1 MLNTSESGYTVPVS
15 PAHIRIKE
23 RIVPNLELTAE
34 EALLLKEILQS
45 DLGDLRME
53 IADTDLQ
60 SFRDKLRKNEE
71 VIKRIIDHL
80 GKMN

>member
-1 MLNTSESGYTVPVS
+1 M
-15 PAHIRIKE
+15 A
-23 RIVPNLELTAE
+23 NLELTAE

-60 SFRDKLRKNEE
+60 SFREKLRKNEE
-71 VIKRIIDHL
+71 LIKRMIDRL
-80 GKMN
+80 GKVD

>member
-1 MLNTSESGYTVPVS
+1 M
-15 PAHIRIKE
+15 
-23 RIVPNLELTAE
+23 PNLELTTE

-60 SFRDKLRKNEE
+60 SFRDKLRSNEE
-71 VIKRIIDHL
+71 LIRRIIDRL
-80 GKMN
+80 AKMYPAAQ

>member
-1 MLNTSESGYTVPVS
+1 MAITDD
-15 PAHIRIKE
+15 HM
-23 RIVPNLELTAE
+23 PNLELTSD

-45 DLGDLRME
+45 YLGDLRME
-53 IADTDLQ
+53 IAGTDLQ

-80 GKMN
+80 GKMD

>member
-1 MLNTSESGYTVPVS
+1 M
-15 PAHIRIKE
+15 
-23 RIVPNLELTAE
+23 PNLELTSD

-60 SFRDKLRKNEE
+60 SFRDKLRSNEE
-71 VIKRIIDHL
+71 LIKRIIDRL
-80 GKMN
+80 GKM